1 MPTIDRGLPKRWRRC
16 FLSESLHAESLAF
29 SRSPAGM
36 SAAHQTLRR
45 NSAVNRPPRNAGC
58 REAVGTAV
66 GTLAGTAVGK
76 EVAGSG
82 GWDGGRGAWNSVTH
96 SLGDTPAC
104 LYLLHGVTTENNL
117 HPRTCMRNVAVP
129 NLYCS

>member
-1 MPTIDRGLPKRWRRC
+1 MPTIDRGLRKRWRRC
-16 FLSESLHAESLAF
+16 FLSESLHGETLGF
-29 SRSPAGM
+29 SRSPVGM

-45 NSAVNRPPRNAGC
+45 NSTVNRPPRNAGC

-66 GTLAGTAVGK
+66 GTAVASV
-76 EVAGSG
+76 VAGSG
-82 GWDGGRGAWNSVTH
+82 GCDGGRGAWNSVTH

-104 LYLLHGVTTENNL
+104 LYLLYGVTENNL